1 MIPGLSHHSKR
12 VWRVYCTVI
21 YPKGPCTQIVYTL
34 APKYPSMDYFK
45 AKVYAIWVHG
55 LGIYSLDS
63 CSDFHVVDFDEPL
76 NQEGFGVKE
85 LGILV

>member
-1 MIPGLSHHSKR
+1 
-12 VWRVYCTVI
+12 
-21 YPKGPCTQIVYTL
+21 
-34 APKYPSMDYFK
+34 MDYFK